1 MTEIAAPW
9 SEEGYADITAATR
22 SGSDIEVEFAN
33 GDVVLLAASRFG
45 LAGNFEVEPDAEEGL
60 SVRVI
65 RPSGPPAV
73 LTWTRI
79 RSAADPAFAHE
90 LRRRETEEAR
100 RIGLRLRALRE
111 DKNLNQRDVAN
122 LVGMSAPQLSKIESG
137 TFDLRVSTV
146 QSLLRAMGASLS
158 DITGPGAPEIS
169 QKAVI
174 KSAES
179 AGVPREVT
187 SGLLAAAPR
196 NVMARLIERAFGWR
210 LDQLVAGQFPEPPI
224 LTGVAFKAT
233 RTGKVPSSSPVIPLS
248 RTIAGIVRSAAAG
261 CPVFRDL
268 PSSARTVN
276 AEARD
281 DAGGVTLV
289 SLATWAWNRG
299 VSVVPMAGRG
309 EFSAAVWDSSPRPV
323 IVLKESRELAVYW
336 LFDLAHELGHL
347 ALGHVS
353 QTALIDVE
361 SPAPRGDSMDSME
374 QAANDFALE
383 ILLPNHEELLQEV
396 RREARGSHLRFKG
409 AVASVADAAQ
419 VSPGLLGMI
428 AAYALAEV
436 GQDKDRWGSATNLAR
451 SDGAGREQVQNV
463 ARQFLSPDH
472 LDPVD
477 VVLIRQLVLG
487 AAGTTQPAKRQSV
500 DGTVP

>member
-1 MTEIAAPW
+1 MTEITAPW
-9 SEEGYADITAATR
+9 SEEGYADITAAAR
-22 SGSDIEVEFAN
+22 SGTDIEVEFAN

-60 SVRVI
+60 GVRII
-65 RPSGPPAV
+65 RPSGHPAV
-73 LTWTRI
+73 LTWTQI

-146 QSLLRAMGASLS
+146 QSLLRAIGASLS
-158 DITGPGAPEIS
+158 DITGPDAPEIS
-169 QKAVI
+169 QKTVI
-174 KSAES
+174 KSAEV
-179 AGVPREVT
+179 AGVPPEVT

-196 NVMARLIERAFGWR
+196 NAMARLIERAFGWR
-210 LDQLVAGQFPEPPI
+210 LDQLVAGQLPQPPI
-224 LTGVAFKAT
+224 LAGVAFKAT
-233 RTGKVPSSSPVIPLS
+233 RTGKVPGNAPLVSLS
-248 RTIAGIVRSAAAG
+248 RTITGIVRNAVAG
-261 CPVFRDL
+261 SPAFRGL
-268 PSSARTVN
+268 PSNPRTVN

-281 DAGGVTLV
+281 TAGRVTLV
-289 SLATWAWNRG
+289 SLAAWAWNRG
-299 VSVVPMAGRG
+299 IAVVPMAGRG
-309 EFSAAVWDSSPRPV
+309 EFSAAVWDGPPRPV
-323 IVLKESRELAVYW
+323 TILKESRELAVYW
-336 LFDLAHELGHL
+336 LFDLAHELAHL
-347 ALGHVS
+347 ALGHVG
-353 QTALIDVE
+353 QTAIIDVD
-361 SPAPRGDSMDSME
+361 SPAPRGDSADSTE

-419 VSPGLLGMI
+419 VSPGLLGMV
-428 AAYALAEV
+428 AAYALTEV

-451 SDGAGREQVQNV
+451 PDGTGREQVQNV
-463 ARQFLSPDH
+463 ARQFLSPEN
-472 LDPVD
+472 LSPVD
-477 VVLIRQLVLG
+477 VILIRQLVLG
-487 AAGTTQPAKRQSV
+487 VAGPTQPAKRQSA
-500 DGTVP
+500 DGAVP

>member
-9 SEEGYADITAATR
+9 SEEGYADIIAAAR

-33 GDVVLLAASRFG
+33 GDVILLAASRFG
-45 LAGNFEVEPDAEEGL
+45 LVGDFEVEPDTEEGL
-60 SVRVI
+60 SVRIV

-73 LTWTRI
+73 LTWTQI
-79 RSAADPAFAHE
+79 RSAADPAFGHE
-90 LRRRETEEAR
+90 LRRRDMEEAR
-100 RIGLRLRALRE
+100 RLGLRLRALRE
-111 DKNLNQRDVAN
+111 DKNLHQRDVAN

-137 TFDLRVSTV
+137 SLDLRVSTV

-158 DITGPGAPEIS
+158 DIAGPDTPEIS

-174 KSAES
+174 KSAER
-179 AGVPREVT
+179 AGVHRGIVT
-187 SGLLAAAPR
+187 SLLAAAPR

-210 LDQLVAGQFPEPPI
+210 VDQLVSGQLPKPSIPA
-224 LTGVAFKAT
+224 GVAFKAT
-233 RTGKVPSSSPVIPLS
+233 RTGKDPTSYPAVLLS
-248 RTIAGIVRSAAAG
+248 HTIAGIVRNAAADS
-261 CPVFRDL
+261 PTFRGL
-268 PSSARTVN
+268 PSNGRTVN

-281 DAGGVTLV
+281 NTGRVTLV

-299 VSVVPMAGRG
+299 VAVVPMAGRG
-309 EFSAAVWDSSPRPV
+309 DFSAAVWDGSAQPV
-323 IVLKESRELAVYW
+323 VVLKESRELAVYW
-336 LFDLAHELGHL
+336 LFDLAHELAHL
-347 ALGHVS
+347 ALGHVG
-353 QTALIDVE
+353 QTGLIDVD
-361 SPAPRGDSMDSME
+361 SPAPRGDSTDSTE
-374 QAANDFALE
+374 QMANDFALE
-383 ILLPNHEELLQEV
+383 ILLPNHAELLQEV

-428 AAYALAEV
+428 AAYALTEV

-451 SDGAGREQVQNV
+451 PDGGGREQVQKV
-463 ARQFLSPDH
+463 ARRFLSPSH

-487 AAGTTQPAKRQSV
+487 AAGTTQPAKPSA
-500 DGTVP
+500 